1 MLWIDSETHY
11 KEPGVWHQCYSGSLP
26 SNNPVL
32 GGNDVN
38 GESLF
43 VGRAIQDNDTIPG
56 KVTII

>member
-1 MLWIDSETHY
+1 V
-11 KEPGVWHQCYSGSLP
+11 PGVWHQCYSGSLP

-43 VGRAIQDNDTIPG
+43 VGRAIQDGDTIPG
-56 KVTII
+56 KVNVI